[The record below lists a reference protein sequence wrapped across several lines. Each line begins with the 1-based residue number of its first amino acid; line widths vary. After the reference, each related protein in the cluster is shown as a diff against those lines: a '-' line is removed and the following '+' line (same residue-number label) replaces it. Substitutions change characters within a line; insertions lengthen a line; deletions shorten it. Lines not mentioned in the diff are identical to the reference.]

1 MDLKKGVKAVADLE
15 ANASRLSKLIPEL
28 TEVKST
34 LAELKM
40 AEVNSKKQLQQYEK
54 NLAKLEG
61 QLTESI
67 QIKLA
72 EGLAE
77 VSSRTKDIYDQNLS
91 GKLELENNFK
101 KLNEQLSKMSDHFK
115 KIDKSIN
122 DFKDSASTDQN
133 ILNEA
138 ISLGNKNSLER
149 INVLEKNINKFEIEI
164 SDRQNALIESVFSI
178 EERQKRILGI
188 IYFALISIILSAMA
202 LFFFRFYFGF

>member
-115 KIDKSIN
+115 KIDKR
-122 DFKDSASTDQN
+122 K
-133 ILNEA
+133 
-138 ISLGNKNSLER
+138 
-149 INVLEKNINKFEIEI
+149 
-164 SDRQNALIESVFSI
+164 ESES
-178 EERQKRILGI
+178 QDK
-188 IYFALISIILSAMA
+188 
-202 LFFFRFYFGF
+202 